1 MPIPNTPL
9 MLQMWRRATLAS
21 RVFKL
26 PQSFPDP
33 HSTNSTMSTQPITI
47 EEVYSLQEKHMAMF
61 AEIVQDYCKNRD
73 RILQLEQECEQLKSE
88 RDQYKS
94 KCEAYAHEQ
103 WEAERAK
110 AGRM

>member
-1 MPIPNTPL
+1 
-9 MLQMWRRATLAS
+9 MLQNDQAIIIHACCNPVES
-21 RVFKL
+21 K
-26 PQSFPDP
+26 Q
-33 HSTNSTMSTQPITI
+33 I
-47 EEVYSLQEKHMAMF
+47 HMAMF

-73 RILQLEQECEQLKSE
+73 RILELEQECEQLKNE